1 MEIKS
6 EKIVTSY
13 DARKILRER
22 EKASE
27 LNYEQKNALDYLNR
41 FCALPEAKIKALF
54 DKLSKIEKL
63 QDRHIVAIAEML
75 PQDDED
81 LRLLFA
87 NERTVLEDAEKKQV
101 LEAVKEAS
109 K

>member
-13 DARKILRER
+13 DARKILKER
-22 EKASE
+22 EKVSE

-41 FCALPEAKIKALF
+41 FCSLPEAKIKALF
-54 DKLSKIEKL
+54 EKLAKIEKL
-63 QDRHIVAIAEML
+63 QDRHVVAIAEML
-75 PQDDED
+75 PKDDED

-87 NERTVLEDAEKKQV
+87 NERTVLEDSEKKQV

>member
-13 DARKILRER
+13 DARKILKER

-41 FCALPEAKIKALF
+41 FCALPEAKVKAL
-54 DKLSKIEKL
+54 LEHLAKIEKL
-63 QDRHIVAIAEML
+63 QDRHAVAIAEML
-75 PQDDED
+75 PHDDED

-87 NERTVLEDAEKKQV
+87 NERIVLEDAEKKQI
-101 LEAVKEAS
+101 LDAVKEAL

>member
-13 DARKILRER
+13 DARKTLKER

-41 FCALPEAKIKALF
+41 FCSLPEAKVKTLLE
-54 DKLSKIEKL
+54 KLSKIEKL
-63 QDRHIVAIAEML
+63 QDKHVVAIAEML

-87 NERTVLEDAEKKQV
+87 NERTVLEDAEKKQI